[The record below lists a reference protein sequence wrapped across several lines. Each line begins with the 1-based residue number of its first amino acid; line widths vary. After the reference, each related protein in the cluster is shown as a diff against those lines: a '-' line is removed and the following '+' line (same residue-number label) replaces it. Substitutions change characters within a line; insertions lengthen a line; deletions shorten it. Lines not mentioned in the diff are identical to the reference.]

1 MLMLIDV
8 RLTRSKKD
16 GGRKAAYLQVDEGG
30 WRVLIQKNSKDRT
43 WLECMTYVSLAF
55 PKSVPIVSAFVANNS
70 VHIAGD
76 FLLHFEVRIDWI
88 RFGLSV
94 GLTFGKGS
102 MSAVIRPSWKMTSK
116 VELGL
121 FVSNCQYMCHI
132 RRFDCHMFRQQ
143 QRLAVRYYMS
153 FWEQLTAQH
162 VGALC
167 RKPFRNSFPTG
178 KFWPYWKK
186 WFCWQI
192 FRLSRCS
199 TAPGWSNAYTKV
211 ASTEPRDKCHA
222 FCRCPSTLTAA
233 IELSNYAS
241 RLSLYMVSMEKESCS
256 KKSSHLAAFSAA
268 FFPFVKRHG

>member
-1 MLMLIDV
+1 
-8 RLTRSKKD
+8 
-16 GGRKAAYLQVDEGG
+16 
-30 WRVLIQKNSKDRT
+30 
-43 WLECMTYVSLAF
+43 
-55 PKSVPIVSAFVANNS
+55 
-70 VHIAGD
+70 
-76 FLLHFEVRIDWI
+76 
-88 RFGLSV
+88 
-94 GLTFGKGS
+94 
-102 MSAVIRPSWKMTSK
+102 
-116 VELGL
+116 
-121 FVSNCQYMCHI
+121 MCHI

-162 VGALC
+162 VGAFC

-186 WFCWQI
+186 WVCWQI

-211 ASTEPRDKCHA
+211 ASKEPRDKCHA

-268 FFPFVKRHG
+268 FFSICKTPWIKCPSRSSWMHHGSSQFSEWFCGTLFMKCQQHVAYVSLVENVSKWEPQSSHAESSGMIIPFSKWWICSYVFIVYSNCPK